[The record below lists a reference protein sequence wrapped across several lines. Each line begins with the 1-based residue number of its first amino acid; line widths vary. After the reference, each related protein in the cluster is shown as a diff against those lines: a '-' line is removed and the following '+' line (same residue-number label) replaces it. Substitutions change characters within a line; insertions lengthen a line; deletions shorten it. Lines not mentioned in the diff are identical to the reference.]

1 MADQSQ
7 FGWRHRGAHFRGG
20 IWEGMKVRAG
30 EGRDGV
36 KDEELDAEGLK
47 RQREKERKERR

>member
-1 MADQSQ
+1 
-7 FGWRHRGAHFRGG
+7 
-20 IWEGMKVRAG
+20 MKVRAG